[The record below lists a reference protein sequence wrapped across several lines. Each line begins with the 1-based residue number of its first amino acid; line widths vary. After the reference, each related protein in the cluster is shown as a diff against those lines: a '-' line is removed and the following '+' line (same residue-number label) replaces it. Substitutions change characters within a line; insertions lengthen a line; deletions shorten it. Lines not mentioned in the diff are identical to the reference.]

1 MTCTDDLWCQPLDWS
16 LKYARRGAMGQV
28 WYFGSCHLPAQRY
41 SPGWIFLFQKHVD
54 FACCRLWLATGAA
67 GAECNLEIRCCT
79 FRSAQGG
86 LSPKDGCHS
95 SGRAAGCGLAQVLFN
110 KLIYA
115 VCRWIHSHLS
125 FFFFFKL
132 FLPSESNKH
141 GLLGAWLVALITQSP
156 HCIAGETRYPAVP
169 RIT

>member
-1 MTCTDDLWCQPLDWS
+1 MICDVNHWTDPWSMPEEEPWAKYDILDPAIC
-16 LKYARRGAMGQV
+16 LLNGTARAG
-28 WYFGSCHLPAQRY
+28 F
-41 SPGWIFLFQKHVD
+41 FLFQKHVD

>member
-41 SPGWIFLFQKHVD
+41 SPGWIFFIPETRWFCLLQALAGNWSCWGWMQLGNSLLYLQVSPGGVIPKGRVPF
-54 FACCRLWLATGAA
+54 CR
-67 GAECNLEIRCCT
+67 
-79 FRSAQGG
+79 QG
-86 LSPKDGCHS
+86 CW
-95 SGRAAGCGLAQVLFN
+95 CGLAQVLFN